1 MRMATWSF
9 ALAGVYGLAATLSLY
24 FRAPL
29 TIETQWL
36 YAFAGAAAVTQLAY
50 LLIATD
56 PVRYRLVIPIGIA
69 SKLSFAVPMTILY
82 AHGAI
87 TMGSFAFAQIDYAL
101 AALFAVNFV
110 RLPNR

>member
-69 SKLSFAVPMTILY
+69 SKMSFAVPVTILY
-82 AHGAI
+82 AQGAI
-87 TMGSFAFAQIDYAL
+87 PMESFVFALIDYAL
-101 AALFAVNFV
+101 AALFAANFV
-110 RLPNR
+110 RLSNR